1 MGRGRGARAGTAVA
15 GGAALVAAVLAP
27 VTNYAS
33 DAVPGWAAQA
43 WVIWPVF
50 AVLVVAG
57 VGLSLWSRHLDAG
70 AGRPARPAPVSRPA
84 RGRQASLRP
93 PHVQL
98 VRGREGELAVLAGM
112 LRRPQGRFAVLCA
125 VGGMGKTTVAAQ
137 LAAQA
142 EAAGWRVFWVRWRD
156 GAELA
161 QQMVQAALACG
172 LPEAE
177 LEAARAGRASLP
189 DVVWWQLGRV
199 RRWLLI
205 VDNADEPHEIGPAGE
220 PVADYRGWIRPHGRG
235 LLVVTSRDGSEQ
247 TWGPRARLL
256 PLEPLPVLPAGQVL
270 LDAAPAAGTAEEARE
285 LAARLGGLPLAL
297 HAAGTYLAGPTSRY
311 RAFAAYRRA
320 LEQELPLLLGAAH
333 PNASDPQVARAVV
346 RHTWEVSLDQL
357 AGEGN
362 ALARPLLRLLALLA
376 QAPVPLSLITP
387 DLLSAVTGHDGTG
400 HDGTGHEVTGHGVT
414 GHGVTAVALEAAFA
428 GLHRYGL
435 LDLPHSP
442 GSTGPA
448 PGSTEEAQVVL
459 HPLIR
464 EINAVALTAETSDLA
479 VWHRALAERLT
490 TAVHEADQRGRAG
503 WPAAVLL
510 APHLPLL
517 LDHPDSADPRTATY
531 HRTTLNTLAQ
541 VLEKAGA
548 FGAARLLHERVLDV
562 DTRRLGPEHPDSLT
576 SRNYLANALFGMG
589 EPAEA
594 IRLLRQTLE
603 DRAHVLG
610 PEHPDTLTSR
620 NDLACA
626 LDGTGEHAE
635 AVGLLRQTLDDR
647 TRVLGPEHPH
657 TLASRD
663 SLGLALDGL
672 GEHAQAVHMHRR
684 TLEDRIRVLGPEHHL
699 TLLSRHNL
707 ATALTR
713 SGEQTEAMLL
723 LEQALHDHARILGP
737 EHPHTLAG
745 RDSLGLVLEALG
757 EHAQAVRMHRQTL
770 EGRTRVL
777 GPDHPDT
784 LASRHNLALALTGA
798 GEQAEAMDLLRRTL
812 DDRVRILGEEHAHTV
827 STRNALETAPAA
839 LSAQRPQN
847 RRWHWPRRRNVAGG
861 HRPPPNGGP
870 AGRPPPVQDRL

>member
-1 MGRGRGARAGTAVA
+1 M
-15 GGAALVAAVLAP
+15 
-27 VTNYAS
+27 TNYAS
-33 DAVPGWAAQA
+33 AAVPGWAAQA

-50 AVLVVAG
+50 AVLVAG
-57 VGLSLWSRHLDAG
+57 SVGLLLWGRHLDA
-70 AGRPARPAPVSRPA
+70 AARPPALPAPVSRPA

-93 PHVQL
+93 PHVQR
-98 VRGREGELAVLAGM
+98 VRGREAELAVLAGM

-125 VGGMGKTTVAAQ
+125 VGGMGKTTLAAQ

-156 GAELA
+156 GAELGH
-161 QQMVQAALACG
+161 QMVQAALACG

-177 LEAARAGRASLP
+177 LEAAQAGQATLP
-189 DVVWWQLGRV
+189 DVVWRQLGRA
-199 RRWLLI
+199 RRWLLV

-220 PVADYRGWIRPHGRG
+220 PVADYRGWIRPDGQG

-247 TWGPRARLL
+247 TWGPCAQLL
-256 PLEPLPVLPAGQVL
+256 PLEPLPLRPAGQVL
-270 LDAAPAAGTAEEARE
+270 LDAAPAAGTAEQARE

-297 HAAGTYLAGPTSRY
+297 HAAGTYLASPTSRY
-311 RAFAAYRRA
+311 RTFAAYHQA
-320 LEQELPLLLGAAH
+320 LEQELRFLLGAAH
-333 PNASDPQVARAVV
+333 PNASHPRVARAVV

-387 DLLSAVTGHDGTG
+387 DLLSAATGHD
-400 HDGTGHEVTGHGVT
+400 
-414 GHGVTAVALEAAFA
+414 VTAAALEAAFA

-435 LDLPHSP
+435 LGLPRSP
-442 GSTGPA
+442 GSAGPA
-448 PGSTEEAQVVL
+448 PGSGEEAQVVL

-464 EINAVALTAETSDLA
+464 EINAVALTAETSEPA
-479 VWHRALAERLT
+479 VWHGALAERLT

-517 LDHPDSADPRTATY
+517 LDCPDPRTAAR
-531 HRTTLNTLAQ
+531 HRTTLNALAQ
-541 VLEKAGA
+541 VLQEAGA

-562 DTRRLGPEHPDSLT
+562 ETRMLGPEHPDTLT
-576 SRNYLANALFGMG
+576 SRNNLANALFGMG

-603 DRAHVLG
+603 DRTRILG
-610 PEHPDTLTSR
+610 PAHPDTLTSR

-626 LDGTGEHAE
+626 VDGTGEHAE
-635 AVGLLRQTLDDR
+635 AVRLLRQTLDDR

-663 SLGLALDGL
+663 SLGLALDGM
-672 GEHAQAVHMHRR
+672 GEHAQAVRLHRR

-707 ATALTR
+707 AGALTR
-713 SGEQTEAMLL
+713 AGEQTEAIRLL
-723 LEQALHDHARILGP
+723 RQALNDHARTLGD
-737 EHPHTLAG
+737 EHPHTLAT
-745 RDSLGLVLEALG
+745 RDSLGLALDGMG
-757 EHAQAVRMHRQTL
+757 EHAQAVRLHRQTL
-770 EGRTRVL
+770 KDRTRIL
-777 GPDHPDT
+777 GPEHPDT
-784 LASRHNLALALTGA
+784 LASRHNLAVALTRT
-798 GEQAEAMDLLRRTL
+798 GEQAEAVHLLRRTL
-812 DDRVRILGEEHAHTV
+812 DDRVRILGDEHTHTLR
-827 STRNALETAPAA
+827 TRNALETA
-839 LSAQRPQN
+839 SAMSTQRP
-847 RRWHWPRRRNVAGG
+847 RSRWWHRLRRRNAAASGG
-861 HRPPPNGGP
+861 
-870 AGRPPPVQDRL
+870 

>member
-1 MGRGRGARAGTAVA
+1 
-15 GGAALVAAVLAP
+15 LVAAVLGP

-33 DAVPGWAAQA
+33 AAVPGWAAQA

-50 AVLVVAG
+50 AVLVAVSI
-57 VGLSLWSRHLDAG
+57 GLLLWGRHLDA
-70 AGRPARPAPVSRPA
+70 AARPPARLAPVSRLA
-84 RGRQASLRP
+84 RGLQASLRP
-93 PHVQL
+93 PHVQR

-137 LAAQA
+137 LATQA

-177 LEAARAGRASLP
+177 LEAARAGQASLP
-189 DVVWWQLGRV
+189 DVVWRQLGRV
-199 RRWLLI
+199 RRWLLV

-247 TWGPRARLL
+247 TWGPCAQLL
-256 PLEPLPVLPAGQVL
+256 PLEPLPVRPAGQVL
-270 LDAAPAAGTAEEARE
+270 LDAAPVAGTAEQARE

-311 RAFAAYRRA
+311 RTFAAYRQA
-320 LEQELPLLLGAAH
+320 LEQELRFLLGAAH
-333 PNASDPQVARAVV
+333 PNASHPQVARAVV

-387 DLLSAVTGHDGTG
+387 DLLSVVTGHD
-400 HDGTGHEVTGHGVT
+400 
-414 GHGVTAVALEAAFA
+414 VTAVALEAAFA

-435 LDLPHSP
+435 LGLPHSP

-448 PGSTEEAQVVL
+448 SGSSEGAQVVL

-490 TAVHEADQRGRAG
+490 TAVHEANQRGRAG

-517 LDHPDSADPRTATY
+517 LDYADPRTATH
-531 HRTTLNTLAQ
+531 HRTTLNALAQ
-541 VLEKAGA
+541 VLQKAGA

-562 DTRRLGPEHPDSLT
+562 ETRMLGPEHPDTLT
-576 SRNYLANALFGMG
+576 SRNNLGNALFGMG

-594 IRLLRQTLE
+594 IRLLRRTLE
-603 DRAHVLG
+603 DRTRILG
-610 PEHPDTLTSR
+610 PVHPDTLTSR

-635 AVGLLRQTLDDR
+635 AVGLLRQTLNDR

-663 SLGLALDGL
+663 SLGLALDGM
-672 GEHAQAVHMHRR
+672 GEHAQAVRMHRS
-684 TLEDRIRVLGPEHHL
+684 TLDDRIRVLGPEHHL
-699 TLLSRHNL
+699 TLLSRHP
-707 ATALTR
+707 
-713 SGEQTEAMLL
+713 S
-723 LEQALHDHARILGP
+723 P
-737 EHPHTLAG
+737 
-745 RDSLGLVLEALG
+745 
-757 EHAQAVRMHRQTL
+757 
-770 EGRTRVL
+770 
-777 GPDHPDT
+777 
-784 LASRHNLALALTGA
+784 
-798 GEQAEAMDLLRRTL
+798 
-812 DDRVRILGEEHAHTV
+812 
-827 STRNALETAPAA
+827 AP
-839 LSAQRPQN
+839 
-847 RRWHWPRRRNVAGG
+847 
-861 HRPPPNGGP
+861 
-870 AGRPPPVQDRL
+870 

>member
-1 MGRGRGARAGTAVA
+1 
-15 GGAALVAAVLAP
+15 LVAAVLGP

-33 DAVPGWAAQA
+33 AAVPGWAAQA

-50 AVLVVAG
+50 AALVAVSI
-57 VGLSLWSRHLDAG
+57 GLLLWGRHLDA
-70 AGRPARPAPVSRPA
+70 AARPPARPAPVSRLA
-84 RGRQASLRP
+84 RDRQASLRP
-93 PHVQL
+93 PHVQR

-125 VGGMGKTTVAAQ
+125 GGGMGKTTVAAQ
-137 LAAQA
+137 LATQA

-177 LEAARAGRASLP
+177 LEAARAGQASLP
-189 DVVWWQLGRV
+189 DVVWRQLGRV
-199 RRWLLI
+199 RRWLLV

-247 TWGPRARLL
+247 TWGPCARLL
-256 PLEPLPVLPAGQVL
+256 PLEPLPVRPAGQVL
-270 LDAAPAAGTAEEARE
+270 LDAAPAAGTAEQARE

-311 RAFAAYRRA
+311 RTFAAYRQA
-320 LEQELPLLLGAAH
+320 LERELWSLLGAAH
-333 PNASDPQVARAVV
+333 PNASHPQVARAVV

-362 ALARPLLRLLALLA
+362 VLARPLLRLLALLA

-387 DLLSAVTGHDGTG
+387 DLLSVVTGHD
-400 HDGTGHEVTGHGVT
+400 
-414 GHGVTAVALEAAFA
+414 VTAVALEAAFA

-435 LDLPHSP
+435 LGLPLSS

-448 PGSTEEAQVVL
+448 SDSSEGAQVVL

-464 EINAVALTAETSDLA
+464 EINAVALTAETSELA

-490 TAVHEADQRGRAG
+490 MAVHEANRRGRAG

-517 LDHPDSADPRTATY
+517 LDYADPCTAT
-531 HRTTLNTLAQ
+531 HQRTTLNALAQ
-541 VLEKAGA
+541 VLQEAGA

-562 DTRRLGPEHPDSLT
+562 ETRMLGPEHSDTLT
-576 SRNYLANALFGMG
+576 SRNNLGNALFGMG

-603 DRAHVLG
+603 DRARILG
-610 PEHPDTLTSR
+610 PLHPDTLTSR

-635 AVGLLRQTLDDR
+635 AVALLRQTLNDR
-647 TRVLGPEHPH
+647 TRVLGPGHPH

-672 GEHAQAVHMHRR
+672 GEHAQAVRMHRQ
-684 TLEDRIRVLGPEHHL
+684 TLEDRTRILGPEHHL

-707 ATALTR
+707 ASALTR
-713 SGEQTEAMLL
+713 AGEQTEAIQLL
-723 LEQALHDHARILGP
+723 RQALDDHARILGDG
-737 EHPHTLAG
+737 HPHTLAS
-745 RDSLGLVLEALG
+745 RDSLGLALEGLG

-770 EGRTRVL
+770 EDRTRIL
-777 GPDHPDT
+777 GPEHPDT
-784 LASRHNLALALTGA
+784 LTSRHNLALALTSA
-798 GEQAEAMDLLRRTL
+798 GEQAEAIDLLRRTL
-812 DDRVRILGEEHAHTV
+812 DDRVRILGDEHTHSV
-827 STRNALETAPAA
+827 STRNALETALAM
-839 LSAQRPQN
+839 STSQPQS
-847 RRWHWPRRRNVAGG
+847 RWWHWPRRRNAAASGG
-861 HRPPPNGGP
+861 RGE
-870 AGRPPPVQDRL
+870 PPVT

>member
-1 MGRGRGARAGTAVA
+1 M
-15 GGAALVAAVLAP
+15 
-27 VTNYAS
+27 TNYAS

-50 AVLVVAG
+50 AVLVVVS
-57 VGLSLWSRHLDAG
+57 VGLLLWGRHLDAVP
-70 AGRPARPAPVSRPA
+70 RPPARPAPVSRLA
-84 RGRQASLRP
+84 RGQQASLRH
-93 PHVQL
+93 PHVQR
-98 VRGREGELAVLAGM
+98 VRGREGELAVLTGM

-137 LAAQA
+137 LATQA

-177 LEAARAGRASLP
+177 LEAARAGQASLP
-189 DVVWWQLGRV
+189 DVVWRQLGQV
-199 RRWLLI
+199 RRWLLV

-247 TWGPRARLL
+247 TWGPCAQLL
-256 PLEPLPVLPAGQVL
+256 PLEPLPVQPAGQVL
-270 LDAAPAAGTAEEARE
+270 LDAAPAAGTAEQARE

-311 RAFAAYRRA
+311 RTFAAYRQA
-320 LEQELPLLLGAAH
+320 LEQELRFLLGAAH
-333 PNASDPQVARAVV
+333 PNASRPQVARAVV

-376 QAPVPLSLITP
+376 GAPVPLPLITP
-387 DLLSAVTGHDGTG
+387 DLLSAVTGHD
-400 HDGTGHEVTGHGVT
+400 
-414 GHGVTAVALEAAFA
+414 VTAVTLEAAFA

-435 LDLPHSP
+435 LGLPHSP
-442 GSTGPA
+442 GSTGLA
-448 PGSTEEAQVVL
+448 SGSSEEAQVVL

-479 VWHRALAERLT
+479 VWHRALADRLT
-490 TAVHEADQRGRAG
+490 TAVHEANQRGRAG

-517 LDHPDSADPRTATY
+517 LDFADPRTATH

-541 VLEKAGA
+541 VLQNAGA

-562 DTRRLGPEHPDSLT
+562 ETRMLGPEHPDTLT
-576 SRNYLANALFGMG
+576 SRNDLGNALFGRG

-603 DRAHVLG
+603 GRTRVLG
-610 PEHPDTLTSR
+610 PVHPDTLTSR

-635 AVGLLRQTLDDR
+635 AVDLLRQTLNDR

-663 SLGLALDGL
+663 SLGLALDGT
-672 GEHAQAVHMHRR
+672 GEHAQAVRMHRS

-707 ATALTR
+707 AGALTR
-713 SGEQTEAMLL
+713 AGEQTEAIQLL
-723 LEQALHDHARILGP
+723 RQALNDHARILGD
-737 EHPHTLAG
+737 EHPHTLAS
-745 RDSLGLVLEALG
+745 RDSLGLALDGTG
-757 EHAQAVRMHRQTL
+757 EHAQAVRMHRRTL
-770 EGRTRVL
+770 EDRTRIL
-777 GPDHPDT
+777 SPEHPDT
-784 LASRHNLALALTGA
+784 LASRHNLALALASA
-798 GEQAEAMDLLRRTL
+798 GEQAEAIDLLRRTL
-812 DDRVRILGEEHAHTV
+812 DDRVRILGDEHTHTL
-827 STRNALETAPAA
+827 STRNALETA
-839 LSAQRPQN
+839 LVMSAQRPLS
-847 RRWHWPRRRNVAGG
+847 RWWHRLWRRNVAAGG
-861 HRPPPNGGP
+861 G
-870 AGRPPPVQDRL
+870 

>member
-1 MGRGRGARAGTAVA
+1 M
-15 GGAALVAAVLAP
+15 
-27 VTNYAS
+27 
-33 DAVPGWAAQA
+33 
-43 WVIWPVF
+43 
-50 AVLVVAG
+50 
-57 VGLSLWSRHLDAG
+57 
-70 AGRPARPAPVSRPA
+70 A
-84 RGRQASLRP
+84 RGQQASLRP
-93 PHVQL
+93 PHVQR

-137 LAAQA
+137 LATQA

-177 LEAARAGRASLP
+177 LEAARAGQASLP
-189 DVVWWQLGRV
+189 DVVWRQLSRV
-199 RRWLLI
+199 RRWLLV

-220 PVADYRGWIRPHGRG
+220 PVAEYRGWIRPHGRG
-235 LLVVTSRDGSEQ
+235 LLVVTSRDGGEQ
-247 TWGPRARLL
+247 TWGPCARLL
-256 PLEPLPVLPAGQVL
+256 PLEPLPVRPAGQVL
-270 LDAAPAAGTAEEARE
+270 LDAAPAAGTAEQARE

-311 RAFAAYRRA
+311 RTFAAYRQA
-320 LEQELPLLLGAAH
+320 LERELRFLLGAAH
-333 PNASDPQVARAVV
+333 PNASHPQVARAVV

-357 AGEGN
+357 AREGN

-387 DLLSAVTGHDGTG
+387 DLLSVVTGHD
-400 HDGTGHEVTGHGVT
+400 
-414 GHGVTAVALEAAFA
+414 VTAVALEAAFA

-435 LDLPHSP
+435 LGLPHSP

-448 PGSTEEAQVVL
+448 SGSSEGAQVVL

-464 EINAVALTAETSDLA
+464 EINAVALTAETSELA

-490 TAVHEADQRGRAG
+490 AAVHEANQRGRAG

-517 LDHPDSADPRTATY
+517 LDYADPRTATD
-531 HRTTLNTLAQ
+531 HRTTLNALAR
-541 VLEKAGA
+541 VLQKAGA

-562 DTRRLGPEHPDSLT
+562 ETRMLGPEHPDTLT
-576 SRNYLANALFGMG
+576 SRNNLGNALFGMG

-603 DRAHVLG
+603 DRARILG
-610 PEHPDTLTSR
+610 LVHPDTLTSR

-635 AVGLLRQTLDDR
+635 AVGLLRQTLNDR

-663 SLGLALDGL
+663 SLGLALDGM
-672 GEHAQAVHMHRR
+672 GEHAQAVRMHRR

-707 ATALTR
+707 ASALTR
-713 SGEQTEAMLL
+713 AGEQTEAIQLL
-723 LEQALHDHARILGP
+723 RQALNDHARILGD
-737 EHPHTLAG
+737 EHPHTLAS
-745 RDSLGLVLEALG
+745 RDSLGLALDGMG
-757 EHAQAVRMHRQTL
+757 EHAQAVRVHRQTL
-770 EGRTRVL
+770 EDRTRIL
-777 GPDHPDT
+777 GPEHPDT
-784 LASRHNLALALTGA
+784 LASRHNLALALTSA
-798 GEQAEAMDLLRRTL
+798 GEQAEAIQLLRRTL
-812 DDRVRILGEEHAHTV
+812 DDRVRILGDEHTHTL
-827 STRNALETAPAA
+827 STRNALETALAM
-839 LSAQRPQN
+839 STQRPQS
-847 RRWHWPRRRNVAGG
+847 RWWHWLRRGNAAASGG
-861 HRPPPNGGP
+861 
-870 AGRPPPVQDRL
+870 

>member
-1 MGRGRGARAGTAVA
+1 
-15 GGAALVAAVLAP
+15 LVAAVLGP

-33 DAVPGWAAQA
+33 AAVPGWAAQA

-50 AVLVVAG
+50 AVLVAVSI
-57 VGLSLWSRHLDAG
+57 GLLLWGRHLDA
-70 AGRPARPAPVSRPA
+70 AAMPPARLAPVSRLA
-84 RGRQASLRP
+84 RGLPASLRP
-93 PHVQL
+93 PHVQR

-137 LAAQA
+137 LATQA

-177 LEAARAGRASLP
+177 LEAARAGQASLP
-189 DVVWWQLGRV
+189 DVVWRQLGRV
-199 RRWLLI
+199 RRWLLV

-247 TWGPRARLL
+247 TWGPCAQLL
-256 PLEPLPVLPAGQVL
+256 PLEPLPVRPAGQVL
-270 LDAAPAAGTAEEARE
+270 LDAAPVAGTAEQARE

-311 RAFAAYRRA
+311 RTFAAYRQA
-320 LEQELPLLLGAAH
+320 LEQELRFLLGAAH
-333 PNASDPQVARAVV
+333 PNASHPQVARAVV

-387 DLLSAVTGHDGTG
+387 DLLSVVTGHD
-400 HDGTGHEVTGHGVT
+400 
-414 GHGVTAVALEAAFA
+414 VTAVALEAAFA

-435 LDLPHSP
+435 LGLPHSP

-448 PGSTEEAQVVL
+448 SGSSEGAQVVL

-490 TAVHEADQRGRAG
+490 TAVHEANQRGRAG

-517 LDHPDSADPRTATY
+517 LDYADPRTATH
-531 HRTTLNTLAQ
+531 HRTTLNALAQ
-541 VLEKAGA
+541 VLQKAGA

-562 DTRRLGPEHPDSLT
+562 ETRMLGPEHPDTLT
-576 SRNYLANALFGMG
+576 SRNNLGNALFGMG

-603 DRAHVLG
+603 DRTRILG
-610 PEHPDTLTSR
+610 PVHPDTLTSR

-635 AVGLLRQTLDDR
+635 AVGLLRQTLNDR

-663 SLGLALDGL
+663 SLGLALDGM
-672 GEHAQAVHMHRR
+672 GEHAQAVRMHRS
-684 TLEDRIRVLGPEHHL
+684 TLDDRIRVLGPEHHL

-707 ATALTR
+707 ASALTR
-713 SGEQTEAMLL
+713 AGEQTEAIQLL
-723 LEQALHDHARILGP
+723 RQALNDHARILGD
-737 EHPHTLAG
+737 EHPHTLAS
-745 RDSLGLVLEALG
+745 RDSLGLALDGMG

-770 EGRTRVL
+770 EDRTRIL
-777 GPDHPDT
+777 SPEHPDT
-784 LASRHNLALALTGA
+784 LASRHNLALALTSA
-798 GEQAEAMDLLRRTL
+798 GEQAEAIDLLRRTL
-812 DDRVRILGEEHAHTV
+812 DDRVRILGDEHTHTL
-827 STRNALETAPAA
+827 STRNALETALAM
-839 LSAQRPQN
+839 STQRPQS
-847 RRWHWPRRRNVAGG
+847 RWWHWLRRRNVAAGG
-861 HRPPPNGGP
+861 G
-870 AGRPPPVQDRL
+870 

>member
-1 MGRGRGARAGTAVA
+1 
-15 GGAALVAAVLAP
+15 LVAAVLGP

-33 DAVPGWAAQA
+33 AAVPGWAAQA

-50 AVLVVAG
+50 AALVAVSI
-57 VGLSLWSRHLDAG
+57 GLLLWGRHLDA
-70 AGRPARPAPVSRPA
+70 AARPPARPAPVSRLA
-84 RGRQASLRP
+84 RDRQASLRP
-93 PHVQL
+93 PHVQR

-125 VGGMGKTTVAAQ
+125 GGGMGKTTVAAQ
-137 LAAQA
+137 LATQA

-177 LEAARAGRASLP
+177 LEAARAGQASLP
-189 DVVWWQLGRV
+189 DVVWRQLGRV
-199 RRWLLI
+199 RRWLLV

-247 TWGPRARLL
+247 TWGPCARLL
-256 PLEPLPVLPAGQVL
+256 PLEPLPVRPAGQVL
-270 LDAAPAAGTAEEARE
+270 LDAAPAAGTAEQARE

-311 RAFAAYRRA
+311 RTFAAYRQA
-320 LEQELPLLLGAAH
+320 LERELWSLLGAAH
-333 PNASDPQVARAVV
+333 PNASHPQVARAVV

-362 ALARPLLRLLALLA
+362 VLARPLLRLLALLA

-387 DLLSAVTGHDGTG
+387 DLLSVVTGHD
-400 HDGTGHEVTGHGVT
+400 
-414 GHGVTAVALEAAFA
+414 VTAVALEAAFA

-435 LDLPHSP
+435 LGLPLSS

-448 PGSTEEAQVVL
+448 SDSSEGAQVVL

-464 EINAVALTAETSDLA
+464 EINAVALTAETSELA

-490 TAVHEADQRGRAG
+490 TAVHEANRRGRAG

-517 LDHPDSADPRTATY
+517 LDYADPCTAT
-531 HRTTLNTLAQ
+531 HQRTTLNALAQ
-541 VLEKAGA
+541 VLQEAGA

-562 DTRRLGPEHPDSLT
+562 ETRMLGPEHSDTLT
-576 SRNYLANALFGMG
+576 SRNNLGNALFGMG

-603 DRAHVLG
+603 DRARILG
-610 PEHPDTLTSR
+610 PLHPDTLTSR

-635 AVGLLRQTLDDR
+635 AVALLRQTLNDR
-647 TRVLGPEHPH
+647 TRVLGPGHPH

-663 SLGLALDGL
+663 SLALALDGL
-672 GEHAQAVHMHRR
+672 GEHAQAVRMHRQ
-684 TLEDRIRVLGPEHHL
+684 TLEDRTRILGPEHHL

-707 ATALTR
+707 ASALTR
-713 SGEQTEAMLL
+713 AGEQTEAIQLL
-723 LEQALHDHARILGP
+723 RQALDDHARILGDG
-737 EHPHTLAG
+737 HPHTLAS
-745 RDSLGLVLEALG
+745 RDSLGLALEGLG

-770 EGRTRVL
+770 EDRTRIL
-777 GPDHPDT
+777 GPEHPDT
-784 LASRHNLALALTGA
+784 LTSRHNLALALTSA
-798 GEQAEAMDLLRRTL
+798 GEQAEAIDLLRRTL
-812 DDRVRILGEEHAHTV
+812 DDRVRILGDEHTHTV
-827 STRNALETAPAA
+827 STRNALETALAM
-839 LSAQRPQN
+839 STSQPQS
-847 RRWHWPRRRNVAGG
+847 RWWHWLRRRNAVASGG
-861 HRPPPNGGP
+861 RGE
-870 AGRPPPVQDRL
+870 PPVT

>member
-1 MGRGRGARAGTAVA
+1 M
-15 GGAALVAAVLAP
+15 
-27 VTNYAS
+27 TNYAS
-33 DAVPGWAAQA
+33 AAVPGWAAQA

-50 AVLVVAG
+50 AVLVVASI
-57 VGLSLWSRHLDAG
+57 GLLLWGRHLDA
-70 AGRPARPAPVSRPA
+70 AARPPARLAPVSRLA

-93 PHVQL
+93 PHVQR

-137 LAAQA
+137 LATQA

-177 LEAARAGRASLP
+177 LEAARAGQASLP
-189 DVVWWQLGRV
+189 DVVWRQLGRV
-199 RRWLLI
+199 RRWLLV

-247 TWGPRARLL
+247 TWGPCAQLL
-256 PLEPLPVLPAGQVL
+256 PLEPLPVRPAGQVL
-270 LDAAPAAGTAEEARE
+270 LDAAPVAGTAEQARE
-285 LAARLGGLPLAL
+285 LAGRLGGLPLAL

-311 RAFAAYRRA
+311 RTFAAYRQA
-320 LEQELPLLLGAAH
+320 LEHELRFLLGAAH
-333 PNASDPQVARAVV
+333 PNASHPQVARAVV

-387 DLLSAVTGHDGTG
+387 DLLSVVTGHD
-400 HDGTGHEVTGHGVT
+400 
-414 GHGVTAVALEAAFA
+414 VTAVALEAAFA

-435 LDLPHSP
+435 LGLPHSP
-442 GSTGPA
+442 ASTGPA
-448 PGSTEEAQVVL
+448 SGSSEGAQVVL

-464 EINAVALTAETSDLA
+464 EINAVALTAETSELA
-479 VWHRALAERLT
+479 VWHRALAERLA

-517 LDHPDSADPRTATY
+517 LDYADPRTATH
-531 HRTTLNTLAQ
+531 HRTTLNALAQ
-541 VLEKAGA
+541 VLRKAGA

-562 DTRRLGPEHPDSLT
+562 ETRMLGPEHPDTLT
-576 SRNYLANALFGMG
+576 SRNNLGNALFGMG

-603 DRAHVLG
+603 GRTRMLG

-635 AVGLLRQTLDDR
+635 AVGLLRQTLNDR

-663 SLGLALDGL
+663 SLGLALDGM
-672 GEHAQAVHMHRR
+672 GEHALGVRLHRQ

-707 ATALTR
+707 ASALTR
-713 SGEQTEAMLL
+713 AGEQTEAVQLL
-723 LEQALHDHARILGP
+723 RQALNDHARILGD
-737 EHPHTLAG
+737 EHPHTLAS
-745 RDSLGLVLEALG
+745 RDSLGLALDGMG
-757 EHAQAVRMHRQTL
+757 EHALGVRLHRQTL
-770 EGRTRVL
+770 EDRTRIL
-777 GPDHPDT
+777 GPEHPDT
-784 LASRHNLALALTGA
+784 LASRHNLALALTSA
-798 GEQAEAMDLLRRTL
+798 GEQAEAIQLLRRTL
-812 DDRVRILGEEHAHTV
+812 DDRVRILGDEHTHTL
-827 STRNALETAPAA
+827 STRNALETVLAM
-839 LSAQRPQN
+839 STQRPQS
-847 RRWHWPRRRNVAGG
+847 RWWHWLRRRNAAASGG
-861 HRPPPNGGP
+861 
-870 AGRPPPVQDRL
+870 

>member
-1 MGRGRGARAGTAVA
+1 M
-15 GGAALVAAVLAP
+15 
-27 VTNYAS
+27 TNYAS
-33 DAVPGWAAQA
+33 AAVPGWAAQA

-50 AVLVVAG
+50 AVLVA
-57 VGLSLWSRHLDAG
+57 VGIGLLLWGRHLDA
-70 AGRPARPAPVSRPA
+70 AARPPARLAPVSRLA
-84 RGRQASLRP
+84 RGLQASLRP
-93 PHVQL
+93 PHVQR

-137 LAAQA
+137 LATQA

-177 LEAARAGRASLP
+177 LEAARAGQASLP
-189 DVVWWQLGRV
+189 DVVWRQLGRV
-199 RRWLLI
+199 RRWLLV

-247 TWGPRARLL
+247 TWGPCAQLL
-256 PLEPLPVLPAGQVL
+256 PLEPLPVRPAGQVL
-270 LDAAPAAGTAEEARE
+270 LDAAPVAGTAEQARE

-311 RAFAAYRRA
+311 RTFAAYRQA
-320 LEQELPLLLGAAH
+320 LEQELRFLLGAAH
-333 PNASDPQVARAVV
+333 PNASHPQVARAVV

-387 DLLSAVTGHDGTG
+387 DLLSVVTGHD
-400 HDGTGHEVTGHGVT
+400 
-414 GHGVTAVALEAAFA
+414 VTAVALEAAFA

-435 LDLPHSP
+435 LGLPHSP

-448 PGSTEEAQVVL
+448 SGSSEGAQVVL

-490 TAVHEADQRGRAG
+490 TAVHEANQRGRAG

-517 LDHPDSADPRTATY
+517 LDYADPRTATH
-531 HRTTLNTLAQ
+531 HRTTLNALAQ
-541 VLEKAGA
+541 VLQKAGA
-548 FGAARLLHERVLDV
+548 FGAARLLDERVLDV
-562 DTRRLGPEHPDSLT
+562 ETRMLGPEHPDTLT
-576 SRNYLANALFGMG
+576 SRNNLGNALFGMG

-603 DRAHVLG
+603 DRTRILG
-610 PEHPDTLTSR
+610 PVHPDTLTSR

-635 AVGLLRQTLDDR
+635 AVGLLRQTLNDR

-663 SLGLALDGL
+663 SLGLALDGM
-672 GEHAQAVHMHRR
+672 GEHAQAVRMHRS
-684 TLEDRIRVLGPEHHL
+684 TLDDRIRVLGPEHHL

-707 ATALTR
+707 ASALTR
-713 SGEQTEAMLL
+713 AGEQTEAIQLL
-723 LEQALHDHARILGP
+723 RQALNDHARILGD
-737 EHPHTLAG
+737 EHPHTLAS
-745 RDSLGLVLEALG
+745 RDSLGLALDGMG

-770 EGRTRVL
+770 EDRTRIL
-777 GPDHPDT
+777 SPEHPDT
-784 LASRHNLALALTGA
+784 LASRHNLALALTSA
-798 GEQAEAMDLLRRTL
+798 GEQAEAIDLLRRTL
-812 DDRVRILGEEHAHTV
+812 DDRVRILGDEHTHTL
-827 STRNALETAPAA
+827 STRNALETALAM
-839 LSAQRPQN
+839 STQRPQS
-847 RRWHWPRRRNVAGG
+847 RWWHWLRRRNAAAGG
-861 HRPPPNGGP
+861 G
-870 AGRPPPVQDRL
+870 

>member
-1 MGRGRGARAGTAVA
+1 M
-15 GGAALVAAVLAP
+15 
-27 VTNYAS
+27 TNYAS
-33 DAVPGWAAQA
+33 EAVPGWAAQA

-50 AVLVVAG
+50 AVLVAVSI
-57 VGLSLWSRHLDAG
+57 GLLLWGRHLDA
-70 AGRPARPAPVSRPA
+70 AARPPARPAPVSRLA

-93 PHVQL
+93 PHVQR
-98 VRGREGELAVLAGM
+98 VRGRAGEIAVLAGM
-112 LRRPQGRFAVLCA
+112 LRRPQGRFAVLCG

-137 LAAQA
+137 LATQA

-156 GAELA
+156 GSELA

-177 LEAARAGRASLP
+177 LEAARAGQASLP
-189 DVVWWQLGRV
+189 DVVWRQLGRV
-199 RRWLLI
+199 RRWLLV

-247 TWGPRARLL
+247 TWGPCAQLL
-256 PLEPLPVLPAGQVL
+256 PLEPLPVRPAGQVL
-270 LDAAPAAGTAEEARE
+270 LDAAPAAGTAEQARE
-285 LAARLGGLPLAL
+285 LAARLGGLPMAL

-311 RAFAAYRRA
+311 RTFAAYRQA
-320 LEQELPLLLGAAH
+320 LEQELRFLLGAAH
-333 PNASDPQVARAVV
+333 PNASHPQVARAVV

-357 AGEGN
+357 AREGN

-387 DLLSAVTGHDGTG
+387 DLLSVVTGHD
-400 HDGTGHEVTGHGVT
+400 VN
-414 GHGVTAVALEAAFA
+414 AVALEAAFA

-435 LDLPHSP
+435 LGLPHSP

-448 PGSTEEAQVVL
+448 PGSIERAQVVL

-490 TAVHEADQRGRAG
+490 TAVHEANQRGRAG

-517 LDHPDSADPRTATY
+517 LGYADPRAAT
-531 HRTTLNTLAQ
+531 HQRTTLNALAQ
-541 VLEKAGA
+541 VLQKAGA
-548 FGAARLLHERVLDV
+548 FGAARLLHERVLDIE
-562 DTRRLGPEHPDSLT
+562 TRILGPEHTDTLT
-576 SRNYLANALFGMG
+576 SRNNLGNALFGMG

-594 IRLLRQTLE
+594 IRLLRQTLD
-603 DRAHVLG
+603 DRARILG

-635 AVGLLRQTLDDR
+635 AVGLLRQTLNDR
-647 TRVLGPEHPH
+647 TRVLGPDHPH

-663 SLGLALDGL
+663 SLGLALDEM
-672 GEHAQAVHMHRR
+672 GEHAQAVRMHRR
-684 TLEDRIRVLGPEHHL
+684 TLDDRIRVLGPEHRL

-707 ATALTR
+707 ASALTR
-713 SGEQTEAMLL
+713 AGEQTEAIQLL
-723 LEQALHDHARILGP
+723 LQALDGHARILGD

-745 RDSLGLVLEALG
+745 RDSLGLALDEMG
-757 EHAQAVRMHRQTL
+757 EHAQAVRVHRQTL
-770 EGRTRVL
+770 EDRTRIL
-777 GPDHPDT
+777 GPEHPDT
-784 LASRHNLALALTGA
+784 LTSRHNLALALTSA
-798 GEQAEAMDLLRRTL
+798 GEQAEAIQLLRRAL
-812 DDRVRILGEEHAHTV
+812 DDRVRILGDEHPHTL
-827 STRNALETAPAA
+827 STLNALERAQAM
-839 LSAQRPQN
+839 SIQRPQI
-847 RRWHWPRRRNVAGG
+847 RWWHWLRRGNAAAGG
-861 HRPPPNGGP
+861 G
-870 AGRPPPVQDRL
+870 